1 MSCTLYLSTDYV
13 FHSIFL
19 YSYILTPYLVMLVAQ
34 HLGHPKCFKST
45 HWQWSVYYLATN
57 FRNELKKNP
66 NGWQTN
72 SDLQLY
78 QNYKVN
84 WSKNTWWNSEI
95 DSCKHHFTMIHFN
108 SLLASY
114 QISDPFVQ
122 RLVNANPGLNFYV
135 GFFNPLFKSLF
146 GIIFSI
152 LCRAS
157 DNQILFS
164 FKFSIEALRSEIKFC
179 T

>member
-19 YSYILTPYLVMLVAQ
+19 YSYILTPYLVILVAQ

-114 QISDPFVQ
+114 QISDPPPSNLPF
-122 RLVNANPGLNFYV
+122 LIPI
-135 GFFNPLFKSLF
+135 PL
-146 GIIFSI
+146 
-152 LCRAS
+152 LCWAH
-157 DNQILFS
+157 S
-164 FKFSIEALRSEIKFC
+164 FKGWLML
-179 T
+179 TQG